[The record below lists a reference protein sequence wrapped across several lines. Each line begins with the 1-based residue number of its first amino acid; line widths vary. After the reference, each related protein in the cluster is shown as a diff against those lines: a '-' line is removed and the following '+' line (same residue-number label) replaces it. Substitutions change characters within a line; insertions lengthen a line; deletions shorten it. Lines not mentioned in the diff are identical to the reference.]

1 MALFLGKLSHIQ
13 LGDQNRPL
21 AHWSGCSLHIR
32 SGRVHTIHWCKLLNH
47 WMLQATLSSF
57 GSSLGESW
65 SGDAV
70 ASEHRVTCI
79 LWARWRRRRCC
90 RNDRHLRRPTRF
102 RDRDRAP
109 AHFMEILC
117 PVVTMTKNH
126 VPACHCLGVCW
137 LLVAED
143 IRDAPA
149 LGNGLS
155 RLAIALCGKDFMADM
170 QLVFPACEHEG
181 LRAE

>member
-90 RNDRHLRRPTRF
+90 RNDRHLPLSRRLLAACSRRHSRRTLAWVAQGNAG
-102 RDRDRAP
+102 DRR
-109 AHFMEILC
+109 
-117 PVVTMTKNH
+117 TM
-126 VPACHCLGVCW
+126 GVCN
-137 LLVAED
+137 
-143 IRDAPA
+143 PA
-149 LGNGLS
+149 GWSWILS
-155 RLAIALCGKDFMADM
+155 AKAGPGSLRCVHITNLHGRLAR
-170 QLVFPACEHEG
+170 
-181 LRAE
+181 LRAVSSRPRVLRVSPPYRQP